1 MNNSS
6 SGVTSIRRVA
16 IASFVGT
23 TIEWYD
29 FFLYGTASALVFNRL
44 FFPNYDPMMGTLASF
59 GTYAVGFAA
68 RPIGGIVCGHF
79 GDRIGRKSMLILT
92 LLIMGVATSLI
103 GLLPTYNQIGVWAPV
118 LLIVLRLAQGFAVG
132 GEWGGAVLM
141 AVEHAPKGKRGF
153 YGSWPQIGV
162 PAGLLLST
170 VIFGQISKLPEE
182 ALLSWGWRLAFLLSI
197 LLVGVGLFI
206 RLTVVEPPAFIEI
219 KQARTESR
227 VPLFDTIRH
236 HPKNLILAMGAR
248 IADNATFYL
257 YTVFILAYGV
267 LPQIGF
273 TRISLLNAI
282 SIAAILD
289 MFSIPAYGWLSDK
302 LGRRPVYLF
311 GAIFTG
317 LFAFPFFWLI
327 ETSNTVLMVLAI
339 VIALAFGHAAMYG
352 PQASFFSELFGTR
365 VRYTGASIGYQMASV
380 VAGGLSPLIAT
391 ELLRRTGSSTP
402 IALYIIGVS
411 VITALSVYLASET
424 AHEDIHAGAGEEKS
438 SPSQDAN
445 LTTSA

>member
-1 MNNSS
+1 MSAAAHPPTLSS
-6 SGVTSIRRVA
+6 PRRV
-16 IASFVGT
+16 IVASLIGT
-23 TIEWYD
+23 SLEWYD
-29 FFLYGTASALVFNRL
+29 FFLYGSAAALVFGKV
-44 FFPNYDPMMGTLASF
+44 FFPQFESLTGTLLAF
-59 GTYAVGFAA
+59 ATYAVGFVA
-68 RPIGGIVCGHF
+68 RPLGGVIFGHF

-206 RLTVVEPPAFIEI
+206 RLTVVEPPAFTEI
-219 KQARTESR
+219 KQSRTEAR

-267 LPQIGF
+267 LPQVGF

-282 SIAAILD
+282 SIAAVLD

-327 ETSNTVLMVLAI
+327 ETSNTGLMVLAI

-380 VAGGLSPLIAT
+380 IAGGLSPLIAT

-411 VITALSVYLASET
+411 LITAVSVYLASET
-424 AHEDIHAGAGEEKS
+424 AHEDMTAGVGAAKTEM
-438 SPSQDAN
+438 
-445 LTTSA
+445 

>member
-1 MNNSS
+1 MKDPAF
-6 SGVTSIRRVA
+6 GGASIRRIA

-29 FFLYGTASALVFNRL
+29 FFLYGTASALIFNRL

-92 LLIMGVATSLI
+92 LLIMGIATSLI
-103 GLLPTYNQIGVWAPV
+103 GLLPTYDQIGIWAPI
-118 LLIVLRLAQGFAVG
+118 LLVVLRLAQGFAVG

-182 ALLSWGWRLAFLLSI
+182 AMLSWGWRVAFLLSI

-219 KQARTESR
+219 KQTRTEAR

-273 TRISLLNAI
+273 SRISLLNAI
-282 SIAAILD
+282 SIAAVLD
-289 MFSIPAYGWLSDK
+289 IFSIPAYGWLSDK
-302 LGRRPVYLF
+302 LGRRPVYMF

-327 ETSNTVLMVLAI
+327 ETSNTGLMVLAI
-339 VIALAFGHAAMYG
+339 VIALAVGHAAMYG

-380 VAGGLSPLIAT
+380 IAGGLSPLIAT

-402 IALYIIGVS
+402 IALYIIGVAF
-411 VITALSVYLASET
+411 ITALSVFMASET
-424 AHEDIHAGAGEEKS
+424 AHEEIHIAADDKS
-438 SPSQDAN
+438 HQGRDVN
-445 LTTSA
+445 LKTSA